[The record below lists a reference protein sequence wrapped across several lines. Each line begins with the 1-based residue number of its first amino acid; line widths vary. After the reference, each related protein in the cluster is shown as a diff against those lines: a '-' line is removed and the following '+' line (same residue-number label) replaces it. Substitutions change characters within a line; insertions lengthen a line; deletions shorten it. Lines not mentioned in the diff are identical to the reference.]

1 MRILITEDEF
11 ITRRLLFKLLL
22 PLGKCD
28 LAVNGL
34 KALEA
39 FREAL
44 KSDEKY
50 DLVFLD
56 IIMPKLDGIDV
67 LKNIREMEE
76 QAKIPADKRCKVIM
90 TTGLADRQ
98 NVLRAANEGCD
109 AYLIKPIIKKELYKK
124 LRTIGILN
132 NTKDHIEDD

>member
-11 ITRRLLFKLLL
+11 ITRRLLFKLLI

-28 LAVNGL
+28 LAVDGL

-39 FREAL
+39 FKEAL
-44 KSDEKY
+44 KSEEKY

-56 IIMPKLDGIDV
+56 IIMPRIDGIDV

-76 QAKIPADKRCKVIM
+76 QENIPAEKRCKIIM

-98 NVLRAANEGCD
+98 NVLRAANEGCN
-109 AYLIKPIIKKELYKK
+109 AYLIKPIVKKELYKK
-124 LRTIGILN
+124 LQILGILESS
-132 NTKDHIEDD
+132 KDQVKRL